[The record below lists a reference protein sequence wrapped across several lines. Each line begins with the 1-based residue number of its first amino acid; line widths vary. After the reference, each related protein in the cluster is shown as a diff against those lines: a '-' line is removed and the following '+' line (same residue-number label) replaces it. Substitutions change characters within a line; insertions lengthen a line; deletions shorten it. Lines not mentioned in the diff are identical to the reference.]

1 MKDWKQKL
9 GVLAAFL
16 GVTFLPAVGSLMA
29 TGKAPPGYGAFP
41 ARFVE
46 PPPGFSLVY
55 FVGFSIFA
63 LFVLLFLVFP
73 RWFGFRKAIP
83 APQPSPAKLP
93 WWFWLG
99 VPVTVISWAL
109 MWARIDVSVSLYHY
123 AFVPLAWGM
132 IFVLDGLVYRR
143 TGGASLMATRPGTF
157 KVMILISC
165 LSWFLFEYINFF
177 VHENWYYP
185 NATIFSDFGII
196 VWFFLGYTTVL
207 TGIFEWYSLLRTLP
221 RFSVR
226 YSLGPRWNPGKP
238 FGLFVLFV
246 GLGLSFA
253 MGYFPYPMF
262 WGIWV
267 SLVPVLGAALILARK
282 RTLLNDI
289 GERGDWTKVNLIA
302 IATLLNGIFW
312 ELWNFGSNW
321 FHPAF
326 PDTPGFWK
334 YSVPYVDV
342 VHVFSEMP
350 LLGYWGYLFFGVN
363 CWILWNLASY
373 FFGFDD
379 DVEVVRDRVP

>member
-1 MKDWKQKL
+1 MKDWKKFL
-9 GVLAAFL
+9 GVLLAFL
-16 GVTFLPAVGSLMA
+16 GVTFFPALGNWVA
-29 TGKAPPGYGAFP
+29 TGAAPPGYGAFP
-41 ARFVE
+41 ARFVHA
-46 PPPGFSLVY
+46 PPGFNLIY
-55 FVGFSIFA
+55 FIGFSVFA

-73 RWFGFRKAIP
+73 RWFGFKKAPP
-83 APQPSPAKLP
+83 APNPAPAKYP

-99 VPVTVISWAL
+99 IPVTVISWAL
-109 MWARIDVSVSLYHY
+109 MWSRLHVPVSFEHY
-123 AFVPLAWGM
+123 AFVPLAWGF
-132 IFVLDGLVYRR
+132 IAVLDGLVFKR
-143 TGGASLMATRPGTF
+143 TGGRSLMATKPTTF

-177 VHENWYYP
+177 VRENWYYP

-196 VWFFLGYTTVL
+196 VWFFLGYTCVL

-226 YSLGPRWNPGKP
+226 YSLGPRINPGKTI
-238 FGLFVLFV
+238 GWIVLL
-246 GLGLSFA
+246 LGLALAFL

-267 SLVPVLGAALILARK
+267 SLVPVLGAALILAGK

-289 GERGDWTKVNLIA
+289 GERGDWTKVNLSA
-302 IATLLNGIFW
+302 VATLLNGIFW
-312 ELWNFGSNW
+312 ELWNFGSAW
-321 FHPAF
+321 FHPEF
-326 PDTPGFWK
+326 PTTPGFWR

-342 VHVFSEMP
+342 IHLFSEMP

-379 DVEVVRDRVP
+379 DVEVVTHSP